1 MKLKR
6 FSAKTVAFVGVFA
19 AFHATLYLIS
29 PPFLWRNWA
38 IYLSPIEG
46 MVLGPWA
53 GFTAALIGSTIG
65 RVLLPSPLWMFGII
79 AEPLSVMTA
88 GFLTRYKWQPV
99 IILYAVM
106 FAAYF
111 VSPMGQSLPLWPM
124 MDTIVAFCL
133 VYPAAKLGKNLFSE
147 NVKFLPISLVV
158 ISFVTVATDGLTR
171 VFLFIPAGLYSSV
184 LGYSPAATVLTFIAG
199 GVDSFV
205 EDALVVLITLIVG
218 VPILLAL
225 RNFLNLKKPLS

>member
-6 FSAKTVAFVGVFA
+6 FSTKTVAFIGVFA

-53 GFTAALIGSTIG
+53 GFTAALIGSTLG

-88 GFLTRYKWQPV
+88 GFLTRDKWQPV
-99 IILYAVM
+99 ITLYAVM

-111 VSPMGQSLPLWPM
+111 VSPMGRGLPVWPM
-124 MDTIVAFCL
+124 LDTIVAVCL
-133 VYPAAKLGKNLFSE
+133 VYPAAKLGENLFSK
-147 NVKFLPISLVV
+147 NVKLLPVSLSIV
-158 ISFVTVATDGLTR
+158 SFVTVATDGLTR
-171 VFLFIPAGLYSSV
+171 VFLFVPAGLYSSV
-184 LGYSPAATVLTFIAG
+184 LGLSSEATAIAFIAG
-199 GVDSFV
+199 GVDSFI
-205 EDALVVLITLIVG
+205 EDALVVLITLVAG

-225 RNFLNLKKPLS
+225 RNFLNLRKPLS

>member
-1 MKLKR
+1 MTR
-6 FSAKTVAFVGVFA
+6 FSTKTVAFIGVFA

-53 GFTAALIGSTIG
+53 GFISALIGSTIG

-88 GFLTRYKWQPV
+88 GFLTRGKWQPV
-99 IILYAVM
+99 IALYAVM
-106 FAAYF
+106 LTAYF
-111 VSPMGQSLPLWPM
+111 VSPIGQSLPLWPM
-124 MDTIVAFCL
+124 LDTIVAVCL
-133 VYPAAKLGKNLFSE
+133 VYPAAKFGKNLFSE
-147 NVKFLPISLVV
+147 NLELLPVSLVIV
-158 ISFVTVATDGLTR
+158 SFVTVVTDGLTR

-184 LGYSPAATVLTFIAG
+184 LGLSPDATALAFIAG
-199 GVDSFV
+199 GIDSFI
-205 EDALVVLITLIVG
+205 EDALVVLITLFAG